1 MFGFFKKKSGEVP
14 EEQERLRQAEERRAA
29 EQKAAERA
37 AVPAEVPPGLQKL
50 GKKFL
55 LEEWSILA
63 VTGANGFGGEQDPDT
78 GLWTAEM
85 GLTAWK
91 EEDGDEPARRGNF
104 LLVALADD
112 KLLSYLRRRVL
123 RDSVVQVK
131 VRPSEDFSTFLML
144 ELPQPETDGEMKAI
158 LEEQKKP
165 VVRQAPGLG
174 DFTLN
179 RSLGWFE
186 AEVDWM
192 GQTARLDIDQE
203 ENWDPCVEHA
213 KALLAAQTDWD
224 GKVRAF
230 AAQALLDLANQ
241 WAQQDQSQEEPE
253 EITQEQFIERM
264 ELDAIQVD
272 AAGGVE
278 FWFNDG
284 DLFWGHAIHVT
295 GSLDKGPETAE
306 MEE

>member
-1 MFGFFKKKSGEVP
+1 MFGFFKKKEEKQEPTPTAVGEEYGEELRSLGAKFRP
-14 EEQERLRQAEERRAA
+14 EEM
-29 EQKAAERA
+29 
-37 AVPAEVPPGLQKL
+37 
-50 GKKFL
+50 
-55 LEEWSILA
+55 SILA
-63 VTGANGFGGEQDPDT
+63 VTGANGFGGRRVREDGPWIAT
-78 GLWTAEM
+78 LE
-85 GLTAWK
+85 LTAWK